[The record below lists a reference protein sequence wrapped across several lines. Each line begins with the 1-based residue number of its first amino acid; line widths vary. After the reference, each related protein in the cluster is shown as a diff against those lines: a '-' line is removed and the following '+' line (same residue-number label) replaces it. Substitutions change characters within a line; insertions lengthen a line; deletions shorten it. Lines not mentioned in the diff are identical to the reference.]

1 MKITQSHSFP
11 QENSNVASR
20 VLVAGVGI
28 ALGTTNALAVDPAW
42 YTELQTQLTW
52 IGASVVTVL
61 GVVVGIRL
69 APLAW
74 THIRSVL
81 YR

>member
-1 MKITQSHSFP
+1 MKVIQSHSFTA
-11 QENSNVASR
+11 ENKNIAKSGVVVLAGLALAS
-20 VLVAGVGI
+20 
-28 ALGTTNALAVDPAW
+28 TQALAVDPAW

-74 THIRSVL
+74 THIKSVL